1 MKKLNI
7 SAFVLSD
14 IPTSN
19 GKANG
24 NSEQSRRNYRPRRL
38 IKFASLTTGRISI
51 TGRQNEGSQGKMSSM
66 DYEHCNTVGDIEMQ
80 SLGTKCQVVV
90 TCDTD
95 EDDDTLDSSVVDS
108 RDYADQSCP
117 NYTSPSR
124 HDEVQQFQTVTEKQ
138 SSSKGRNNMN
148 HVPVSSIIRSGSGGV
163 KAVRFIEKSAEKTE
177 NALVA
182 RRRVIRLLIAVV
194 LAFAI
199 CVLPSHL
206 YHLYI
211 LFGNPDIS
219 SSITIHKILP
229 TVVYLILYSNSA
241 LNPILYAFLSD
252 NFRKSLKE
260 LLKGFKRKSPIKRAT
275 MRSTASSKTA
285 NTMI

>member
-124 HDEVQQFQTVTEKQ
+124 HDKVQQFQTVTEKQ

-148 HVPVSSIIRSGSGGV
+148 HVPVSSIIRSGCGGV

>member
-1 MKKLNI
+1 
-7 SAFVLSD
+7 
-14 IPTSN
+14 
-19 GKANG
+19 
-24 NSEQSRRNYRPRRL
+24 
-38 IKFASLTTGRISI
+38 
-51 TGRQNEGSQGKMSSM
+51 MSSM

-108 RDYADQSCP
+108 RDYTDQTCP
-117 NYTSPSR
+117 SYPSPTR
-124 HDEVQQFQTVTEKQ
+124 HDKVQQYQTVTEKQ
-138 SSSKGRNNMN
+138 SSSMCRNNVS
-148 HVPVSSIIRSGSGGV
+148 HVPVGSIIRSGSGGV

-211 LFGNPDIS
+211 LFGRPDIS
-219 SSITIHKILP
+219 TTIHRILP

-252 NFRKSLKE
+252 NFRTSLKE

-275 MRSTASSKTA
+275 MRSTASLKTA

>member
-7 SAFVLSD
+7 SVFVLSD

-108 RDYADQSCP
+108 RDYTDQSCP

-124 HDEVQQFQTVTEKQ
+124 HDKVQQFQTVTEKQ

-194 LAFAI
+194 LAFAV

-275 MRSTASSKTA
+275 MRSTASLKTA

>member
-7 SAFVLSD
+7 SVFFLSD

-24 NSEQSRRNYRPRRL
+24 NSEQSRKNYKPRRL

-108 RDYADQSCP
+108 RDYTDQSCP

-124 HDEVQQFQTVTEKQ
+124 HDKVQQFQTVAEKQ

-194 LAFAI
+194 LTFAI

-275 MRSTASSKTA
+275 MRSTVSLKTA

>member
-1 MKKLNI
+1 
-7 SAFVLSD
+7 
-14 IPTSN
+14 
-19 GKANG
+19 
-24 NSEQSRRNYRPRRL
+24 
-38 IKFASLTTGRISI
+38 
-51 TGRQNEGSQGKMSSM
+51 MSSM

-80 SLGTKCQVVV
+80 SLRTKCQVVV

-124 HDEVQQFQTVTEKQ
+124 HDKVQQFQTVTEKP

-163 KAVRFIEKSAEKTE
+163 KAVRFIEKSTEKTE

-275 MRSTASSKTA
+275 MRSTASLKTA